1 MECEN
6 CKEIL
11 NERQMYINACE
22 QIKALQNLL
31 QKRNEMLKEKDNI
44 LENYDLDRLKE
55 LVQADKA
62 GRILIIQD
70 AELSDEATFNFVNSL
85 LEDLKSGK
93 TEQTK

>member
-1 MECEN
+1 MDCEN

-11 NERQMYINACE
+11 SERQIYINACE

-55 LVQADKA
+55 LIHADKE
-62 GRILIIQD
+62 GRILIIEE
-70 AELSDEATFNFVNSL
+70 AEFSDGTKEKFINSFVK
-85 LEDLKSGK
+85 DLQKSC
-93 TEQTK
+93 